1 MNDNKQPDWDKI
13 TEGKIRHG
21 FALASF
27 TKGDKLDDQLIQ
39 DIEAWVGYVVNGID
53 WVGFKGDD
61 MPDEGETLFPELDDT
76 DTFESIIRNEVKK
89 LKQVDADKVIS
100 ALDSGKIT
108 ASNLDECL
116 TRISD
121 IKDGYGEL

>member
-1 MNDNKQPDWDKI
+1 MNEPNWDKI

-27 TKGDKLDDQLIQ
+27 TRGDKLDNQLIQ
-39 DIEAWVGYVVNGID
+39 DIEAWVRYVVDGIE

-61 MPDEGETLFPELDDT
+61 LPDGDDEPLFPEPT
-76 DTFESIIRNEVKK
+76 ASNTFDSVIRNAVKE
-89 LKQVDADKVIS
+89 LKAPDADKVIN
-100 ALDSGKIT
+100 ALESGKIT
-108 ASNLDECL
+108 EQNLDECL
-116 TRISD
+116 QKISD